1 MNPWDRGINGRGIC
15 AALYFNTNNQTY
27 FESKAYTKVMD
38 FVIVFSYQNILR
50 FKKNV

>member
-1 MNPWDRGINGRGIC
+1 MEEKGKYI
-15 AALYFNTNNQTY
+15 NTNNQTY

-50 FKKNV
+50 FKKMYNPSA